1 VLLSWHF
8 LGCTVCRWM
17 MCTCV
22 QARALLFDHATVI
35 KAVEWSSAVRNA
47 MDSKALAHSLHEP
60 CVPQQ
65 RGCVVVG

>member
-1 VLLSWHF
+1 
-8 LGCTVCRWM
+8 M